1 MLNNNNLLLCTSSGG
16 GGNLAGLIDE
26 LRARAHGWIGT
37 HPRVTACVSPQR
49 TDIFLARCVA
59 LGKR

>member
-1 MLNNNNLLLCTSSGG
+1 MLNNNLLLCTSSGG
-16 GGNLAGLIDE
+16 EGNLAGLIDE